1 MSFYKEREIAE
12 DLAQACR
19 VLGAFE
25 MTYGALGHISY
36 RLEGTDSMLIKAKG
50 PNEVGLRYTRP
61 RDIVKVDFDANMM
74 DGPDDL
80 QPPSESFLHIWLYKT
95 RPDVKSVVHCHPE
108 HAVLLTIARKEIFQ
122 IYGAYHGSSG
132 LARDG
137 VPVYPSSRTI
147 GDEKL
152 GQDFAKV
159 MGNHNAA
166 LMLGHGIA
174 AAGSGIEQST
184 INALNLEILSRM
196 MYKAYL
202 LGDPQPVPE
211 AGQQVERAVPEGRR
225 TRGSAGGVEGMM
237 ATWRYWTA
245 YAEEKLGR
253 QADREEKS

>member
-25 MTYGALGHISY
+25 MTHAALGHVSY
-36 RLEGTDSMLIKAKG
+36 RIEGTDTMLIKGKG
-50 PNEVGLRYTRP
+50 PNEAGLRYART
-61 RDIVKVDFDANMM
+61 RDIVKVDFDANML

-80 QPPSESFLHIWLYKT
+80 QPPSESFLHIWIYKT
-95 RPDVKSVVHCHPE
+95 RPDVKSVVHVHPE
-108 HAVLLTIARKEIFQ
+108 HAVLLTITRKEIFP

-137 VPVYPSSRTI
+137 VPVYQSSRTI
-147 GDEKL
+147 ADDQL

-174 AAGSGIEQST
+174 AAGNGIEQST
-184 INALNLEILSRM
+184 LNALNLEILARM

-202 LGDPQPVPE
+202 VGTPQPIPE
-211 AGQQVERAVPEGRR
+211 SDRNVTREMPEGRR

-237 ATWRYWTA
+237 ATWRYYVA
-245 YAEEKLGR
+245 LAEDKLGR
-253 QADREEKS
+253 KTDRDDS